1 MRPAGRCSMWTIVY
15 MAKNHGEVE
24 LLKKGLKDNDIISI
38 VRKHDDFYEVLV
50 PSLEVCSAHN
60 IIIDTEI

>member
-1 MRPAGRCSMWTIVY
+1 MLWGKYNMWTIVY
-15 MAKNHGEVE
+15 MAKNHGDVA

-50 PSLEVCSAHN
+50 PSLEVGSAHN
-60 IIIDTEI
+60 VIIETEI

>member
-1 MRPAGRCSMWTIVY
+1 
-15 MAKNHGEVE
+15 MAKSHGDVA

-50 PSLEVCSAHN
+50 PSLEVGSAHN
-60 IIIDTEI
+60 VIIETEI